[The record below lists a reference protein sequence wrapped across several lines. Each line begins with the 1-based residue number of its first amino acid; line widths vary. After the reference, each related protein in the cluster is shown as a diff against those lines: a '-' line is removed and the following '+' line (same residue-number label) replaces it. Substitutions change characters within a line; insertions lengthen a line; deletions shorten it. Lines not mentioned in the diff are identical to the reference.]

1 MTPEL
6 EFNLSA
12 DDVPE
17 RVTLFA
23 DVILPLP
30 LPKLFT
36 YRIPHQL
43 SDEVLVG
50 ARVLVQFGTKK
61 VLSCVVARIHE
72 KAPEEYQAKY
82 LLEVIDEKPV
92 VTTPQLRLFSWI
104 AEYYMCTLGE
114 VINAALPS
122 ALKLSSESKIQ
133 LHPQFS
139 AETSEWPLTA
149 HEEKIIFALRQKPH
163 LTFTEVG
170 QLLSLSGFHKI
181 IKSLLLK
188 DAIII
193 YEEIAEKYAPKVVK
207 KVRLAPMFAT
217 DEATLE
223 ELFNQLAP
231 KAKQL
236 DVLLKYVQLSPLLQN
251 LSANERGVDKNLLTS
266 NPNLS
271 LSAINTLLKNGVL
284 EQFDVVV
291 SRFPMA
297 EGRGPYLISELSE
310 QQAAARDEILDLF
323 GTKDTVLLHGI
334 TGSGKT
340 EVYIDL
346 IQKAVE
352 AGGQVLYLLPEI
364 ALTAQIVTRP
374 KRVFQD
380 RLGVYHSKFSD
391 NERVEVWNGIL
402 SGRFQVIVGVRSSV
416 FLPFHSLS
424 LIIID
429 EEHEPSYKQHEPAP
443 RYNAREVALM
453 MAHYHGA
460 RTLLGSATPSV
471 ETYYHCQA
479 GRWGLVNLHVRYGEA
494 TLPQIELIDTRQESL
509 KKNMVSHFSQRMVH
523 DIEDTLHRHEQVIL
537 FQNRRGYSP
546 FIDCNDCAW
555 IPKCRNCA
563 VSLSYHKF
571 SNELRCHY
579 CGYNERKP
587 NDCPACGSTMLKT
600 VGFGTEKIEDELKL
614 LLPTARVQRMDL
626 DTTKRKNSHQQII
639 EDFEQ
644 QRTDILVGTQMVTK
658 GLDFEHVSLVGI
670 LSADSII
677 HFPDFRAHERAYQLF
692 VQVSGR
698 AGRKGNKGKVLI
710 QTANPNQA
718 IFQRVI
724 ENDYTG
730 MYEQEITDRQK
741 FRYPPFV
748 RMIRITVK
756 HAEASPCEAAAI
768 FLANDLADRLGRS
781 GVLGPEPPH
790 IFKIRNMFLQEVHVK
805 LDRESGHLRQ
815 SKAQIQEAVFHL
827 THSKEFK
834 NLRVVIDVDPT

>member
-6 EFNLSA
+6 EFHIPQ
-12 DDVPE
+12 DDVSE

-36 YRIPHQL
+36 YRVPYEMA
-43 SDEVLVG
+43 DEVSVG
-50 ARVLVQFGTKK
+50 VRVLVQFGAKR

-72 KAPEEYQAKY
+72 TPPKEYQAKY
-82 LLEVIDEKPV
+82 ILEVIDEKPV
-92 VTTPQLRLFSWI
+92 VTGQQLRLFLWM
-104 AEYYMCTLGE
+104 AEYYLCTLGE
-114 VINAALPS
+114 IINAALPS

-139 AETSEWPLTA
+139 EETNEWPLTQ
-149 HEEKIIFALRQKPH
+149 HEQNIIFALRQKPH

-170 QLLSLSGFHKI
+170 QLLQLTSFHKI

-188 DAIII
+188 DIIII

-207 KVRLAPMFAT
+207 KIRLAPMFAT
-217 DEATLE
+217 DEQTLE

-236 DVLLKYVQLSPLLQN
+236 DVLLKYVQLCPLMQD
-251 LSANERGVDKNLLTS
+251 LSANDQGIDKNLLTS
-266 NPNLS
+266 NPHLS

-284 EQFDVVV
+284 EQFEVVV
-291 SRFPMA
+291 SRFPLA
-297 EGRGPYLISELSE
+297 EGRGPFLMAELSPA
-310 QQAAARDEILDLF
+310 QAKAKEEILESF
-323 GTKDTVLLHGI
+323 GEKDTVLLHGI

-346 IQKAVE
+346 IQHAVE

-364 ALTAQIVTRP
+364 ALTAQIVVRL
-374 KRVFQD
+374 KRVFGD

-402 SGRFQVIVGVRSSV
+402 SGRFQVVVGVRSSI

-424 LIIID
+424 LIIVD

-443 RYNAREVALM
+443 RYNAREVALI
-453 MAHYHGA
+453 MAQFHNA
-460 RTLLGSATPSV
+460 KTLLGSATPSV
-471 ETYYHCQA
+471 ETYYHCQS
-479 GRWGLVNLHVRYGEA
+479 GRWGLVNLLERYGEA
-494 TLPQIELIDTRQESL
+494 TLPEVELVDVRQEGL
-509 KKNMVSHFSQRMVH
+509 RKNMLSHFSQKL
-523 DIEDTLHRHEQVIL
+523 INALEDTLHLKQQAIL
-537 FQNRRGYSP
+537 FQNRRGYAP
-546 FIDCNDCAW
+546 FIDCNECAW
-555 IPKCRNCA
+555 IPKCKNCA
-563 VSLSYHKF
+563 VSLSYHKY
-571 SNELRCHY
+571 SNELKCHY
-579 CGYNERKP
+579 CGYAEKKP

-614 LLPTARVQRMDL
+614 IIPQARIQRMDL

-644 QRTDILVGTQMVTK
+644 MRTDILVGTQMVTK

-677 HFPDFRAHERAYQLF
+677 HYPDFRAHERAYQLF

-710 QTANPNQA
+710 QTANPNQP

-724 ENDYTG
+724 NHDYQG
-730 MYEQEITDRQK
+730 LYEQEIAERQK

-748 RMIRITVK
+748 RIIRITVK
-756 HAEASPCEAAAI
+756 HPEARPCEQAAI
-768 FLANDLADRLGRS
+768 LLAHDLVDRLGRT

-790 IFKIRNMFLQEVHVK
+790 IFKIRNQFLQEIHVK
-805 LDRESGHLRQ
+805 LDRDSGHLRA
-815 SKAQIQEAVFHL
+815 SKQQIQEAVYAF
-827 THSKEFK
+827 THHKDFK
-834 NLRVVIDVDPT
+834 NLRVVVDVDPN

>member
-6 EFNLSA
+6 EFHIPA

-36 YRIPHQL
+36 YRIPL
-43 SDEVLVG
+43 EMSDDVLVG

-61 VLSCVVARIHE
+61 VLSCVVARVHE
-72 KAPEEYQAKY
+72 QAPTDYQAKY
-82 LLEVIDEKPV
+82 ILEVIDEKPV
-92 VTTPQLRLFSWI
+92 VTGPQLKLFSWI

-114 VINAALPS
+114 VINAALPA

-139 AETSEWPLTA
+139 EETNEWPLTA
-149 HEEKIIFALRQKPH
+149 HEEKILFALRQKPH
-163 LTFTEVG
+163 LTFTEAG
-170 QLLSLSGFHKI
+170 QLLQLTSFHKI

-188 DAIII
+188 EVIII

-207 KVRLAPMFAT
+207 KVRLAPAFTT

-223 ELFNQLAP
+223 ELFNQLAT

-236 DVLLKYVQLSPLLQN
+236 DVLLKYVQLNPLLQDMA
-251 LSANERGVDKNLLTS
+251 LNEHGVEKNLLTS
-266 NPNLS
+266 NPHLS
-271 LSAINTLLKNGVL
+271 LSAINTLIKNGVL

-291 SRFPMA
+291 SRFPVA
-297 EGRGPYLISELSE
+297 EGRGPYLASELSPD
-310 QQAAARDEILDLF
+310 QASARDEVLDHF
-323 GTKDTVLLHGI
+323 NSKDTVLLHGI

-346 IQKAVE
+346 IQKAVD

-364 ALTAQIVTRP
+364 ALTAQIVTRL

-424 LIIID
+424 LLVVD

-453 MAHYHGA
+453 MAHFHGA
-460 RTLLGSATPSV
+460 KTLLGSATPSV
-471 ETYYHCQA
+471 ETYYHCQT

-494 TLPQIELIDTRQESL
+494 VLPEIELVDIRRESL
-509 KKNMVSHFSQRMVH
+509 RKNMLSHFSQKLVH
-523 DIEDTLHRHEQVIL
+523 DMEDTLHRKEQVIL

-579 CGYNERKP
+579 CGYHERKP
-587 NDCPACGSTMLKT
+587 NECPACGSTMLKT

-614 LLPTARVQRMDL
+614 LLPEARIQRMDL

-644 QRTDILVGTQMVTK
+644 QRTNILVGTQMVTK

-677 HFPDFRAHERAYQLF
+677 HFPDYRAHERAYQLF

-698 AGRKGNKGKVLI
+698 AGRKGKPGKVII
-710 QTANPNQA
+710 QTANPNQT
-718 IFQRVI
+718 IFERVI
-724 ENDYTG
+724 ENNYLG
-730 MYEQEITDRQK
+730 LYEQEIAERQK

-748 RMIRITVK
+748 RIIKITVK
-756 HAEASPCEAAAI
+756 HPEAKPCEAAAI
-768 FLANDLADRLGRS
+768 ALAKDLTDRLGRT
-781 GVLGPEPPH
+781 GILGPEPPH
-790 IFKIRNMFLQEVHVK
+790 IFKIRNLFLQEVHVK
-805 LDRESGHLRQ
+805 LDRDGGRLRF
-815 SKAQIQEAVFHL
+815 SKNQIQEAVFHL
-827 THSKEFK
+827 LQSKDFK
-834 NLRVVIDVDPT
+834 NLRVAIDVDPA

>member
-6 EFNLSA
+6 EFNIPA

-36 YRIPHQL
+36 YRIPHEMG
-43 SDEVLVG
+43 DEVLVG
-50 ARVLVQFGTKK
+50 ARVLVQFGAKK
-61 VLSCVVARIHE
+61 VLSCVVARVHE
-72 KAPEEYQAKY
+72 NPPKEYQAKY

-92 VTTPQLRLFSWI
+92 VTAPQLRLFNWM
-104 AEYYMCTLGE
+104 AEYYLCTLGE

-133 LHPQFS
+133 LHPQFHQ
-139 AETSEWPLTA
+139 ETNEWPLTA

-170 QLLSLSGFHKI
+170 QLLQLTSFHKI

-188 DAIII
+188 DIIII

-207 KVRLAPMFAT
+207 KVRLAPMFTT

-223 ELFNQLAP
+223 ELFNQLAAKP
-231 KAKQL
+231 KQL
-236 DVLLKYVQLSPLLQN
+236 DVLLKYVQLVPLLQE
-251 LSANERGVDKNLLTS
+251 LAANEEGIEKNLLTS
-266 NPNLS
+266 NPHLS

-284 EQFDVVV
+284 EQFDRVV
-291 SRFPMA
+291 SRFPLA
-297 EGRGPYLISELSE
+297 EGRGPYLATELSAD
-310 QQAAARDEILDLF
+310 QAAARDQVLDFF
-323 GTKDTVLLHGI
+323 GEKDTVLLHGI

-346 IQKAVE
+346 IQKAVD

-364 ALTAQIVTRP
+364 ALTAQIVTRL
-374 KRVFQD
+374 KRVFGD

-402 SGRFQVIVGVRSSV
+402 SGRFQVVVGVRSSV

-424 LIIID
+424 LLIVD
-429 EEHEPSYKQHEPAP
+429 EEHEPSYKQHDPAP

-453 MAHYHGA
+453 MAQFHSA
-460 RTLLGSATPSV
+460 KVLLGSATPSI
-471 ETYYHCQA
+471 ESYYHCLS
-479 GRWGLVNLHVRYGEA
+479 GRWGLVNLLVRYGEA
-494 TLPQIELIDTRQESL
+494 TLPTVELVDTRQESL
-509 KKNMVSHFSQRMVH
+509 RKNMLSHFSQRLVH
-523 DIEDTLHRHEQVIL
+523 DIEDTLHRKEQVIL
-537 FQNRRGYSP
+537 FQNRRGYAP

-579 CGYNERKP
+579 CGYTERKP

-614 LLPTARVQRMDL
+614 LLPEARIQRMDL

-639 EDFEQ
+639 EDFEL

-677 HFPDFRAHERAYQLF
+677 HYPDFRAHERAYQLF

-710 QTANPNQA
+710 QTANPNQP

-724 ENDYTG
+724 ENDYQG
-730 MYEQEITDRQK
+730 LYEQEIAERQK

-748 RMIRITVK
+748 RMIRLTVK
-756 HAEASPCEAAAI
+756 HPEARPCENAAI
-768 FLANDLADRLGRS
+768 LLAKDLVDRLGRT
-781 GVLGPEPPH
+781 GVLGPEAPH
-790 IFKIRNMFLQEVHVK
+790 IFKIRNQFLQEIHVK
-805 LDRESGHLRQ
+805 LDRESGNLKY
-815 SKAQIQEAVFHL
+815 SKSQIQEAVFHL
-827 THSKEFK
+827 LQNKDFK
-834 NLRVVIDVDPT
+834 QLRVVVDVDPN

>member
-6 EFNLSA
+6 EFHTPS

-30 LPKLFT
+30 LPKLYT
-36 YRIPHQL
+36 YRVPYQM

-50 ARVLVQFGTKK
+50 ARVLVQFGSKK
-61 VLSCVVARIHE
+61 VLSCVVARVHDQPP
-72 KAPEEYQAKY
+72 KEYQAKY

-92 VTTPQLRLFSWI
+92 VTGPQLRLFLWM
-104 AEYYMCTLGE
+104 AEYYLCTLGE

-133 LHPQFS
+133 LHPQFNE
-139 AETSEWPLTA
+139 ETNEWPLTS
-149 HEEKIIFALRQKPH
+149 HEEKIIFGLRQKQH

-170 QLLSLSGFHKI
+170 QLLQLTSFHKI

-188 DAIII
+188 EIIII

-207 KVRLAPMFAT
+207 KVRLAPQFVT
-217 DEATLE
+217 DEETLE
-223 ELFNQLAP
+223 ELFNQLAAKP
-231 KAKQL
+231 KQL
-236 DVLLKYVQLSPLLQN
+236 DVLLKYVQLTPILHNLLLN
-251 LSANERGVDKNLLTS
+251 HEGIEKNLLTS
-266 NPNLS
+266 NPHLS

-291 SRFPMA
+291 NRFPMA
-297 EGRGPYLISELSE
+297 EGRGPYLTSELSPA
-310 QQAAARDEILDLF
+310 QATARDQILEQF
-323 GTKDTVLLHGI
+323 GDKSTVLLHGI

-364 ALTAQIVTRP
+364 ALTAQIVVRL
-374 KRVFQD
+374 KRVFGD

-402 SGRFQVIVGVRSSV
+402 SGRFQVVVGVRSSV

-424 LIIID
+424 LIIVD

-443 RYNAREVALM
+443 RYNAREVAFM
-453 MAHYHGA
+453 MAQFQGA
-460 RTLLGSATPSV
+460 KTLLGSATPSV
-471 ETYYHCQA
+471 ETYYHCQT
-479 GRWGLVNLHVRYGEA
+479 GRWGLVNLHERYGEA
-494 TLPQIELIDTRQESL
+494 TLPQVELVDTRQESL
-509 KKNMVSHFSQRMVH
+509 RKNMMSHFSQRLIH

-537 FQNRRGYSP
+537 FQNRRGYAP

-555 IPKCRNCA
+555 IPKCRHCA

-579 CGYNERKP
+579 CGYTERKP

-600 VGFGTEKIEDELKL
+600 VGFGTEKIEDDLKL
-614 LLPTARVQRMDL
+614 ILPEAQIQRMDL

-644 QRTDILVGTQMVTK
+644 QRTNILVGTQMVTK

-670 LSADSII
+670 LSADSLI

-724 ENDYTG
+724 ENDYLG
-730 MYEQEITDRQK
+730 LYEQEIAERQK

-748 RMIRITVK
+748 RMIKVTVK
-756 HAEASPCEAAAI
+756 HPEAKPCEAAAI
-768 FLANDLADRLGRS
+768 TLAKDLVDRLGRT
-781 GVLGPEPPH
+781 GVLGPEAPH
-790 IFKIRNMFLQEVHVK
+790 VFKIRNQFLQEIHVK
-805 LDRESGHLRQ
+805 LDRDSGHLRE
-815 SKAQIQEAVFHL
+815 SKAHIQEAVHL
-827 THSKEFK
+827 LLQNKDFK
-834 NLRVVIDVDPT
+834 QLRVAIDVDPS

>member
-6 EFNLSA
+6 EFHIPT
-12 DDVPE
+12 DDVHE

-30 LPKLFT
+30 LPKLYT
-36 YRIPHQL
+36 YRVPYQM
-43 SDEVLVG
+43 SEEVMVG
-50 ARVLVQFGTKK
+50 ARVLVQFGSKK
-61 VLSCVVARIHE
+61 VLSCVVARVHE
-72 KAPEEYQAKY
+72 TPPKDYQAKY

-92 VTTPQLRLFSWI
+92 VTEPQLKLFQWM

-122 ALKLSSESKIQ
+122 ALKLSSESQIQ
-133 LHPQFS
+133 LHPQFND
-139 AETSEWPLTA
+139 ETNEWPLTA
-149 HEEKIIFALRQKPH
+149 HEENIIFALRQKQS

-170 QLLSLSGFHKI
+170 QLLQLTSFHKI

-188 DAIII
+188 DVIII

-207 KVRLAPMFAT
+207 KVRLTSAYT
-217 DEATLE
+217 TSEETLE
-223 ELFNQLAP
+223 ELFNQLASKP
-231 KAKQL
+231 KQL
-236 DVLLKYVQLSPLLQN
+236 DVLLKYVQLSPILQN
-251 LSANERGVDKNLLTS
+251 LRTNEEGIEKNLLTS
-266 NPNLS
+266 NPHLS
-271 LSAINTLLKNGVL
+271 LSAINTLLKHGIM

-297 EGRGPYLISELSE
+297 EGRGPYLSSDLSPA
-310 QQAAARDEILDLF
+310 QAAARDAVLETF
-323 GTKDTVLLHGI
+323 GEKDTVLLHGI

-340 EVYIDL
+340 EIYMDL

-364 ALTAQIVTRP
+364 ALTTQIVTRL
-374 KRVFQD
+374 KRVFGD

-402 SGRFQVIVGVRSSV
+402 SGRFQVVVGVRSSV

-424 LIIID
+424 LLIVD
-429 EEHEPSYKQHEPAP
+429 EEHEPSYKQHDPAP

-453 MAHYHGA
+453 MAHFHQA
-460 RTLLGSATPSV
+460 KTLLGSATPSV
-471 ETYYHCQA
+471 ETYYHCQS
-479 GRWGLVNLHVRYGEA
+479 GKWGLVNLLERYGEA
-494 TLPQIELIDTRQESL
+494 TLPLVELVDVRQEGL
-509 KKNMVSHFSQRMVH
+509 RKNMLSHFSQKLVH
-523 DIEDTLHRHEQVIL
+523 AIEDTLHRHEQVIL
-537 FQNRRGYSP
+537 FQNRRGYAP

-579 CGYNERKP
+579 CGYTERKP

-614 LLPTARVQRMDL
+614 ILPQSRIQRMDL

-639 EDFEQ
+639 EDFEM

-677 HFPDFRAHERAYQLF
+677 HFPDFRAHERAFQLF

-698 AGRKGNKGKVLI
+698 AGRKGKNGKVLI
-710 QTANPNQA
+710 QTANPNQP

-724 ENDYTG
+724 DNDYQG
-730 MYEQEITDRQK
+730 LYQQEIAERQK

-748 RMIRITVK
+748 RMIRMTIK
-756 HAEASPCEAAAI
+756 HPEARPCEQAAI
-768 FLANDLADRLGRS
+768 LLAKDLNDRLGRG
-781 GVLGPEPPH
+781 GVLGPEAPH
-790 IFKIRNMFLQEVHVK
+790 IFKIRNQFLQEIHVK
-805 LDRESGHLRQ
+805 LDRESGHLKH
-815 SKAQIQEAVFHL
+815 SKNQILEAVQAL
-827 THSKEFK
+827 LQNKEFK
-834 NLRVVIDVDPT
+834 QLRVVIDVDPS